1 MDDMKRGWL
10 ERRARTIFIIF
21 LIGLVVGGVALLE
34 TVLARLPDADVA
46 RAGERPFAPPRELI
60 LREYQPHAR
69 FAFAPPDIRRDHP
82 GEHGTRAVYRLD
94 TDGDG
99 FILPARVHTNPAA
112 TIAFLGGSTTE
123 TMYVDPENRFPHRAA
138 RLLGERLGLPV
149 NGLNAGRSGN
159 NTLHANLLLSAKV
172 VPLRPDVVVL
182 MEAVNDLGV
191 LSSHGSYWTGSRD
204 LGPLRTPRGGIE
216 PVVQRLRDETI
227 PHTWRAVKRATRSLK
242 PDRAAGAG
250 GGSATAPSSETL
262 ARWVD
267 DYEAALRQFV
277 ATARAWHIQ
286 PVLMTQ
292 ARLSA
297 TDPEGRFVPDVMA
310 EAHAVFNDR
319 LRRVAAAENVPL
331 IDLATRH
338 AWSRRELYDG
348 LHFNDTGSLIA
359 AEIIAAALEGVLRAK
374 GKLAAV
380 GVGSAEQSEL
390 VAR

>member
-1 MDDMKRGWL
+1 MEGWAGGWL
-10 ERRARTIFIIF
+10 ERRARTIFVIF
-21 LIGLVVGGVALLE
+21 LAGLVVGGVALLE
-34 TVLARLPDADVA
+34 TVLARLPDANVA

-82 GEHGTRAVYRLD
+82 GDHETRAVYRLD

-99 FILPARVHTNPAA
+99 FIQPARVHANPAI
-112 TIAFLGGSTTE
+112 TVAFLGGSTTE
-123 TMYVDPENRFPHRAA
+123 TMYVDPENRFPHLAA
-138 RLLGERLGLPV
+138 RLLGERLGVAV

-159 NTLHANLLLSAKV
+159 NTLHASLLLSAKV

-216 PVVQRLRDETI
+216 PAVQRLRDETI
-227 PHTWRAVKRATRSLK
+227 PHTWRAVKRATRSLR
-242 PDRAAGAG
+242 PDRATGAG
-250 GGSATAPSSETL
+250 GGAAAAPSSEIL

-277 ATARAWHIQ
+277 GTAKAWNIQ

-297 TDPEGRFVPDVMA
+297 TDAEGRFVPDAMA

-319 LRRVAAAENVPL
+319 LRVVAADENVPL
-331 IDLATRH
+331 IDLATLH
-338 AWSRRELYDG
+338 AWSRHELYDG
-348 LHFNDTGSLIA
+348 LHFNDTGSLVA
-359 AEIIAAALEGVLRAK
+359 ARIIAAALEGVLRPEQE
-374 GKLAAV
+374 LAAV
-380 GVGSAEQSEL
+380 GARLAE
-390 VAR
+390 